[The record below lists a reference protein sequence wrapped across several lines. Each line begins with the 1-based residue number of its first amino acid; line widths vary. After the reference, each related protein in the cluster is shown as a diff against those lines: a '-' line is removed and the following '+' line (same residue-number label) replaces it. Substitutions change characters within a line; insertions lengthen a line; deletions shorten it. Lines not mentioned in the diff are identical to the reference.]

1 MQQQIE
7 ELARGLQAQRR
18 VTAERDAEIISLR
31 ERLSMAQAREEALAQ
46 QATRSTALKEEVESL
61 RKCLEQANGM
71 VLFKKTGVSEE
82 AERAKVEAR
91 RRHLREQRRLIEKD
105 LLLEID
111 TLEALSVMT
120 SKLSDFEISEK

>member
-1 MQQQIE
+1 
-7 ELARGLQAQRR
+7 
-18 VTAERDAEIISLR
+18 
-31 ERLSMAQAREEALAQ
+31 MAQAREEALAQ

-105 LLLEID
+105 LLLEIE
-111 TLEALSVMT
+111 TLETLSVMT